1 MDNSWKGTKTI
12 CIKMENKNTLDYIK
26 IINFFKQNIIINRV
40 LSIHRIGEN
49 SYDMCKLNR

>member
-1 MDNSWKGTKTI
+1 
-12 CIKMENKNTLDYIK
+12 MENKNTLDYIK

-40 LSIHRIGEN
+40 LSINRIGEN